1 MWCENYNVLSG
12 HFAVVTPDSM
22 KLVKIFNNIFC
33 LLISLLTAKIV
44 VFVIILLFSV
54 KIETTSFFFDVGNK
68 IQMKLA

>member
-33 LLISLLTAKIV
+33 LLISLLTAKV
-44 VFVIILLFSV
+44 VFVIILLFTV